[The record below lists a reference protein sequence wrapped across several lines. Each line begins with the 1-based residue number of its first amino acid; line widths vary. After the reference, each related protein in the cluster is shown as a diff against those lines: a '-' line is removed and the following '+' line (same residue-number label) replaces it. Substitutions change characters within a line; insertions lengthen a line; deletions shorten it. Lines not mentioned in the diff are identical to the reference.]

1 MKKQTILSQ
10 SDIENKIERIAF
22 QILETFNE
30 EEIVLAGISKNGFV
44 FASLLATKCEE
55 ISKMPVV
62 LCEISIDKRNPNS
75 TIVTS
80 LSISEYQNKNIVIVD
95 DVLNTG
101 STLIYGVKHF
111 LEAPVKKIKT
121 AVLVDRN
128 HKNFPIKV
136 DFKGISL
143 STSLKEH
150 VFVSFEN
157 KNMYADLS

>member
-1 MKKQTILSQ
+1 MKKQTILNQ
-10 SDIENKIERIAF
+10 NDIENKIERIAF

-30 EEIVLAGISKNGFV
+30 EELVLAGISKNGYL
-44 FASLLATKCEE
+44 FATLLATKCSE
-55 ISKMPVV
+55 ISDMSII
-62 LCEISIDKRNPNS
+62 LCEISIDKRNPNA
-75 TIVTS
+75 TIETS
-80 LSISEYQNKNIVIVD
+80 LPLSAYQNKNIVLVD

-128 HKNFPIKV
+128 HKNFPIKA

-157 KNMYADLS
+157 EKIYAELS